1 MSQVFHRAYSSKENC
16 YLSEVQAEL
25 GVLRFFFLTTLAW
38 GQFHCPLLAKAG
50 TGHSRPW
57 VWGPVEPMLSQEKRQ
72 QVCVLPGTTF
82 NTVVLGLAPA
92 LGPRDHAMLSTLF
105 LNGSRGLVT
114 STTLVLQA
122 AGHRA
127 GRVDLGE
134 NPMYL
139 R

>member
-1 MSQVFHRAYSSKENC
+1 M
-16 YLSEVQAEL
+16 
-25 GVLRFFFLTTLAW
+25 
-38 GQFHCPLLAKAG
+38 
-50 TGHSRPW
+50 RPW
-57 VWGPVEPMLSQEKRQ
+57 VWGPVGPMLSQEKRQ

-82 NTVVLGLAPA
+82 NTVVLGFAPA

-114 STTLVLQA
+114 STTLVQQA